1 MIRSMTGYGSA
12 ATESAALRATVTVR
26 SLNHRFLEMTVHL
39 SRRLQPMEREIRD
52 LVQSRLSRGR
62 VEVAVQASLSVSGS
76 AAEGGDV
83 VVASRPLVASFV
95 RTLRDMQNEFGL
107 DGNVAVADLVRFPG
121 ALERLEAPLQA
132 ESEVRVSIMALV
144 AQALDGLTEMRRAE
158 GGRSEGDLLRGLA
171 VIEESAERINGLAE
185 GSREAR
191 RGVLVERL
199 RELRGELG
207 LEEGRLYQ
215 EVVRAVE
222 RHDVTEELQRLR
234 SHLAMARDL
243 LRSEEPAG
251 KRLDFLAQELA
262 REANTLGS
270 KAADAAV
277 VREVVNLKAEIEK
290 LREQVQNVE

>member
-1 MIRSMTGYGSA
+1 VIRSMTGYGSA
-12 ATESAALRATVTVR
+12 ATESAALRASVTVR

-39 SRRLQPMEREIRD
+39 SRRLQSMEREIRD

-62 VEVAVQASLSVSGS
+62 VEVNVQASLAS
-76 AAEGGDV
+76 ASDEGGDV

-121 ALERLEAPLQA
+121 ALERLETPLPA
-132 ESEVRVSIMALV
+132 ESEVRAGIMALV
-144 AQALDGLTEMRRAE
+144 ARALDGLAEMRRAE
-158 GGRSEGDLLRGLA
+158 GGRCEGDLLRALA
-171 VIEESAERINGLAE
+171 VIEESAGRMNGLAE

-191 RGVLVERL
+191 RRVLAERL
-199 RELRGELG
+199 RELSGELG
-207 LEEGRLYQ
+207 LDEGRLYQ

-222 RHDVTEELQRLR
+222 RHDVTEELQRLG
-234 SHLAMARDL
+234 SHVAMAREL

-290 LREQVQNVE
+290 FREQVQNVE